1 MYHHQ
6 QMNVTEVGCLT
17 LQEDHRELI
26 KKALFYLQKECYT
39 KYGKI
44 SDEKRRL
51 ISEIAT
57 ALHLESKS

>member
-1 MYHHQ
+1 MYHRQ

-57 ALHLESKS
+57 ALHLEPKS